1 LPIAQRRLRQD
12 QILREEMLPVFAE
25 WEAKPDKVLY

>member
-1 LPIAQRRLRQD
+1 VAQMESLNTDRDSCLG
-12 QILREEMLPVFAE
+12 LLEE